1 MAESAAW
8 DMRSKYGR
16 PELAAVIST
25 VPGRTLCL
33 NLAHSDV
40 GFYLTTYAL
49 QDMNPLLEALG
60 LVHTRSG
67 HALAWGL
74 MTSAWKFIEHIAR
87 DERVREFVE
96 LMVSEE
102 DEGWWHLPEEG
113 LGLLALTESGLVRTL
128 AEDTDPKLLDLTEL
142 SAVRDLQSALMWMPG
157 GEDVVGVVG
166 DALKARGTKPKN
178 RTDEIFADT
187 ISRLDPAA
195 AASSL
200 VLGAVIS
207 QLAAIPASIALV
219 AAMETQLTPTRTA
232 EVATTGTVF
241 GLLEDLISELE
252 LALFRD
258 RQRAMDQL
266 VELAAERDLAL
277 DAVAWAV
284 AELHRMEAVV
294 DELRAERDLLGE
306 QLLAEQRRRLRE
318 TGELAAE
325 IDSLVR
331 QEGLDNEVIRE
342 LNAYIDSRQR
352 RRLRATMRDI
362 VAGAGLG
369 GTLYGEAGAIAGG
382 VLGLLG
388 AMVDDTLDS

>member
-1 MAESAAW
+1 M
-8 DMRSKYGR
+8 
-16 PELAAVIST
+16 
-25 VPGRTLCL
+25 
-33 NLAHSDV
+33 
-40 GFYLTTYAL
+40 
-49 QDMNPLLEALG
+49 
-60 LVHTRSG
+60 
-67 HALAWGL
+67 
-74 MTSAWKFIEHIAR
+74 
-87 DERVREFVE
+87 
-96 LMVSEE
+96 
-102 DEGWWHLPEEG
+102 
-113 LGLLALTESGLVRTL
+113 
-128 AEDTDPKLLDLTEL
+128 
-142 SAVRDLQSALMWMPG
+142 VRDLQSALMWMPG

-219 AAMETQLTPTRTA
+219 AAMETQLTPTRAA

-241 GLLEDLISELE
+241 GPSEDLISELE

-294 DELRAERDLLGE
+294 DELRAE
-306 QLLAEQRRRLRE
+306 
-318 TGELAAE
+318 
-325 IDSLVR
+325 
-331 QEGLDNEVIRE
+331 
-342 LNAYIDSRQR
+342 
-352 RRLRATMRDI
+352 
-362 VAGAGLG
+362 
-369 GTLYGEAGAIAGG
+369 
-382 VLGLLG
+382 
-388 AMVDDTLDS
+388 